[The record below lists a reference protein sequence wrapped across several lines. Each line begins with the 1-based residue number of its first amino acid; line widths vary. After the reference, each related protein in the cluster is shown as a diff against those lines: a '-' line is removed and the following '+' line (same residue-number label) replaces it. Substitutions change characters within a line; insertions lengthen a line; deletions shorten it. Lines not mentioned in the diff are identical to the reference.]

1 MKCPGQDTQY
11 WSPGSIFEVKC
22 PKCGADVEFFKDDTA
37 RKCRKCGHKFL
48 NPNMNFGCASYC
60 RYADQCIGNLS
71 PEIMA
76 QREDLL
82 KDRVAIEMK
91 RYFKQ
96 DFKRI
101 GHAGR
106 VARYAEL
113 LGKELEGDM
122 AVILSAA
129 YLHDIGIKESER
141 KYNSSAAGYQEAE
154 GPPVAREMLKKL
166 GARQELIEE
175 VCDIIGHHHHPR
187 AEEPANFMALYD
199 ADLLTNMEENQKEHP
214 IGIDKLKGMI
224 EKSFL
229 TGAGRKLALKMLA
242 KGGDHEGL

>member
-1 MKCPGQDTQY
+1 MKCPGQDTQF
-11 WSPGSIFEVKC
+11 WRPGSIFEVKC
-22 PKCGADVEFFKDDTA
+22 PKCGYDVEFFKDDTA

-48 NPNMNFGCASYC
+48 NPNMNFGCATYC
-60 RYADQCIGNLS
+60 RYAEQCIGNLS
-71 PEIMA
+71 PEVLA

-91 RYFKQ
+91 RYFRQ

-106 VARYAEL
+106 VARYAEI
-113 LGKELEGDM
+113 LGKALDGDM

-141 KYNSSAAGYQEAE
+141 KYNSSSARHQEEE
-154 GPPVAREMLKKL
+154 GPPIAREMLKGL
-166 GARQELIEE
+166 GARDELIEE

-187 AEEPANFMALYD
+187 GEETVNFKALYD
-199 ADLLTNMEENQKEHP
+199 ADLIANMEEDQKDHP
-214 IGIDKLKGMI
+214 VDAEKLKEMV
-224 EKSFL
+224 EKAFL
-229 TGAGRKLALKMLA
+229 SGPGKDLGLKVLL
-242 KGGDHEGL
+242 KGGE